1 MYDAKLLNEILD
13 DAAINIP
20 GEHYMER
27 RALEML
33 VPTILSARQ
42 NGMSFV
48 QLTEHLNRCG
58 LAFDVGS
65 VRAYYCEILL
75 HQVIQCATQINEKI
89 EAFKRDEIISE
100 PDQHNGLRC
109 LPLRTCVKQL
119 ERRDGV
125 PEAVYQGGLLEHPA
139 IEGLMLTKVERLYG
153 SCLEI
158 VDAGGQ
164 ERFETDLEKRFRI
177 KWQKPIPVFRRALSQ

>member
-13 DAAINIP
+13 DAAINTP
-20 GEHYMER
+20 GEHYVER
-27 RALEML
+27 RALEMF

-58 LAFDVGS
+58 LALDVGS
-65 VRAYYCEILL
+65 VRALYSEVLM
-75 HQVIQCATQINEKI
+75 HQFIESATQINEKI
-89 EAFKRDEIISE
+89 EAFTRGETIPE
-100 PDQHNGLRC
+100 PDNHDGQRC

-125 PEAVYQGGLLEHPA
+125 PEAVYQEGLLEHPA
-139 IEGLMLTKVERLYG
+139 IKGLMLTKGERLYG
-153 SCLEI
+153 SHLEI
-158 VDAGGQ
+158 IDGGGQ

-177 KWQKPIPVFRRALSQ
+177 KWQKPIPMFKRMY